1 MLDPLINN
9 ENDCIENLID
19 LVTIDPKT
27 VDIEYSPGA
36 QKLAAK
42 LLNNILENPKIA
54 EIATENDIIGK
65 LSDFWEKIGEK

>member
-1 MLDPLINN
+1 
-9 ENDCIENLID
+9 
-19 LVTIDPKT
+19 
-27 VDIEYSPGA
+27 
-36 QKLAAK
+36 LAAK

>member
-1 MLDPLINN
+1 MLDPLLNN

-36 QKLAAK
+36 
-42 LLNNILENPKIA
+42 
-54 EIATENDIIGK
+54 
-65 LSDFWEKIGEK
+65 